1 MMRSAIG
8 VIALVA
14 ASTDALFAQEN
25 KLTIASLRRP
35 MATWSEAEVEF
46 GMARWDSIFPSR
58 VVRRGTR
65 VRPLPAG
72 SPLPALAAGTDGGRS
87 LERFIT
93 EQKVA
98 GMIILHDGK
107 IRFER
112 YALGHS
118 PTGRWMSQSVAKSI
132 ASTLVGAAVKDG
144 YITSIDDPVATYVA
158 GLRGSA
164 YDSVTIRQLLTMTS
178 GVRWREDY
186 TDTTSDITQFYRQ
199 PIEAG
204 QSLTVSYMRRLPSEA
219 PPGKK
224 WLYKTGETH
233 LIGVLVQEATK
244 KGLAAYLS
252 EKIWAPYGMELD
264 AAWQV
269 DATGYELAGCCLM
282 SGLRDYARF
291 GQFILDGARI
301 DGRSIV
307 PDGWLAA
314 ATTKQ
319 VATDRPGRGYGY
331 QWWTWDTGGFAAIGI
346 YGQLVHIDPSRRLVV
361 AISSAWP
368 VATGQAQSD
377 ARSAILLRIAAAVD
391 AEKTSVRAPH
401 SSRSSTNSF
410 VRR

>member
-1 MMRSAIG
+1 
-8 VIALVA
+8 
-14 ASTDALFAQEN
+14 
-25 KLTIASLRRP
+25 
-35 MATWSEAEVEF
+35 
-46 GMARWDSIFPSR
+46 
-58 VVRRGTR
+58 
-65 VRPLPAG
+65 
-72 SPLPALAAGTDGGRS
+72 
-87 LERFIT
+87 
-93 EQKVA
+93 
-98 GMIILHDGK
+98 
-107 IRFER
+107 
-112 YALGHS
+112 
-118 PTGRWMSQSVAKSI
+118 
-132 ASTLVGAAVKDG
+132 
-144 YITSIDDPVATYVA
+144 
-158 GLRGSA
+158 
-164 YDSVTIRQLLTMTS
+164 
-178 GVRWREDY
+178 VRWREDY

-199 PIEAG
+199 RIEPG
-204 QSLTVSYMRRLPSEA
+204 TSLTVGYMRRLPSEA

-291 GQFILDGARI
+291 GQFILDDARI

-314 ATTKQ
+314 ATSKQ

-346 YGQLVHIDPSRRLVV
+346 YGQLVHVDPSRRLVV

-377 ARSAILLRIAAAVD
+377 ARSAMLVRIAAAVD
-391 AEKTSVRAPH
+391 AEKAPVRNRN
-401 SSRSSTNSF
+401 RSQ
-410 VRR
+410 